1 MSVRK
6 QSGCV
11 VFKYDRNFNY
21 QILLVKSSDGKDWVF
36 PKGGVEKHLTSR
48 ESAAKE
54 VWEEA
59 GVDGNILSTLGI
71 YKYRKQGRDQSV
83 VMYGMQYTQD
93 SATWPEAHLRKRKW
107 FSIKEAETKVPKLLK
122 PFLAELANSKMLALS
137 ATSVATQVADQL
149 RELQVL
155 IDSGAEIEADDDDT
169 VNVTVKSGNDTLTL
183 RVEDWGQHPQIHKL
197 TVYYSYLHGEHEA
210 SHFKNTTLDAGVGVV
225 RRIVGRFLAG
235 DMQ

>member
-11 VFKYDRNFNY
+11 VFRYDRNFQY

-36 PKGGVEKHLTSR
+36 PKGGVEKNLTSR
-48 ESAAKE
+48 QSAAKE

-59 GVDGNILSTLGI
+59 GVEGNILSTLGT

-93 SATWPEAHLRKRKW
+93 SATWPEEHLRKRKW
-107 FSIKEAETKVPKLLK
+107 FSFKDAQKKVPKILK
-122 PFLAELANSKMLALS
+122 PFLDLLASSKMLALS
-137 ATSVATQVADQL
+137 GTSVAAHLAAKL

-155 IDSGAEIEADDDDT
+155 IDNSAEVNDDDEDT
-169 VNVTVKSGNDTLTL
+169 VSITMKQGDATLVM
-183 RVEDWGQHPQIHKL
+183 RIEDWDQHPQIHKL
-197 TVYYSYLHGEHEA
+197 TVHYDYVHNGHEVGR
-210 SHFKNTTLDAGVGVV
+210 FKNTSLDAVVGVV
-225 RRIVGRFLAG
+225 SRIAGRFVSG
-235 DMQ
+235 DM